1 MKQCMLTTIDNPFNP
16 FTQFEQWFTF
26 DMEKGYDCCG
36 RVARLLVDLSFDV
49 STEEELNANEKA
61 IDTII
66 RNDFLNIFKKVEWK
80 PNDAKNLDIQT

>member
-16 FTQFEQWFTF
+16 FTQFEEWFTF

-66 RNDFLNIFKKVEWK
+66 RNDFLNIFKKVEWE